1 MELNK
6 TLLLNH
12 LQAYKKIKTDVEF
25 ARFLGITPQLLS
37 RWKAK
42 NIYNLG
48 KLIIAFPEVEP
59 NWLVTG
65 MGPMLKSEAQT
76 KAPQNADIT
85 RSSSGNVV
93 TISSEAWEVIR
104 NQAATIRLM
113 YERIARLEQIMPEN
127 DLQTSDLG
135 VSQFP
140 EGKNPPPYKIEE
152 TK

>member
-37 RWKAK
+37 RWKTK

-59 NWLVTG
+59 HWLVTG
-65 MGPMLKSEAQT
+65 DGPMLKSET
-76 KAPQNADIT
+76 SQNTGAT
-85 RSSSGNVV
+85 QSSSGNVV

-104 NQAATIRLM
+104 NQAATLRLM
-113 YERIARLEQIMPEN
+113 YERIAQLEQIMTGN
-127 DLQTSDLG
+127 GLQTPDLG
-135 VSQFP
+135 VSPLQK
-140 EGKNPPPYKIEE
+140 GKNPPPYKTEE